1 MLTMAP
7 LSLIWGRFNLTP
19 ADGKNGTDG
28 GEGEQNMP
36 PQNMPLWWRGDFE
49 LKAFEKEQMLEK
61 LGSSCLGSAETLL
74 TRLHEDADSTP
85 GLALVLP

>member
-36 PQNMPLWWRGDFE
+36 PQNMPL
-49 LKAFEKEQMLEK
+49 
-61 LGSSCLGSAETLL
+61 
-74 TRLHEDADSTP
+74 
-85 GLALVLP
+85 